1 MTVFDVNIPGF
12 APSIDPTYPPDRT
25 MSERR
30 QHARLSISVEVDFGS
45 ENNFYSARTR
55 DISVGG
61 LFVECDIALPIGT
74 RLRVDLKFL
83 QKQLH
88 AEAEVT
94 WVLLGAGDQAVG
106 MGLRFVELPPLAI
119 KNIEGFMAL
128 RAPMDFRMLE
138 SDDEGH

>member
-1 MTVFDVNIPGF
+1 MSTLLDF
-12 APSIDPTYPPDRT
+12 APSIDPTYPLRTT

-30 QHARLSISVEVDFGS
+30 QHPRLSISVEVDFGS

-61 LFVECDIALPIGT
+61 LFIECDIALPIGT

-94 WVLLGAGDQAVG
+94 WVLLGDGGQPTG
-106 MGLRFVELPPLAI
+106 MGVRFVDLPEAAT

-138 SDDEGH
+138 SDDESE

>member
-1 MTVFDVNIPGF
+1 
-12 APSIDPTYPPDRT
+12 

-30 QHARLSISVEVDFGS
+30 QHPRLSISVEVDFGS

-61 LFVECDIALPIGT
+61 LFIECDIALPIGT

-88 AEAEVT
+88 TESEVT
-94 WVLLGAGDQAVG
+94 WVLLGDGGQPTG
-106 MGLRFVELPPLAI
+106 MGVRFVDLPEAAT
-119 KNIEGFMAL
+119 KNIEAFMAL

-138 SDDEGH
+138 SDDESE